1 MKPAQTFLFCRL
13 SRLVLGA
20 LLSTAVFV
28 RADIEFIGIL
38 SMPPKKLFALTDT
51 ATNKTAWVSLGEAF
65 GDHKLTAYDA
75 AADIITLVK
84 PGVEMRLHLKDDAR
98 IKSARMEITGTITL
112 GGEEPVEVERATL
125 FFDQEN
131 VFPVKDGIVYRI
143 TPKRLEDGTLEYSIA
158 IEQTVAPNK
167 TEKLSA
173 PRIRALA
180 GQPFKLRIGE
190 AGFAFTPR

>member
-1 MKPAQTFLFCRL
+1 MTVFG
-13 SRLVLGA
+13 VVV
-20 LLSTAVFV
+20 TAAVA
-28 RADIEFIGIL
+28 RAEIEFIGIL

-51 ATNKTAWVSLGEAF
+51 ATDKTAWVSLGEAF
-65 GDHKLTAYDA
+65 GEHKLTAYDA
-75 AADIITLVK
+75 PTDTVTLNK
-84 PGVEMRLHLKDDAR
+84 PGVEMRIHLKDDAK

-131 VFPVKDGIVYRI
+131 VFPLKDGVTYRI
-143 TPKRLEDGTLEYSIA
+143 TPKRLEDGILEYSIA

-173 PRIRALA
+173 PRIRVLP
-180 GQPFKLRIGE
+180 GHPFSLRVGE